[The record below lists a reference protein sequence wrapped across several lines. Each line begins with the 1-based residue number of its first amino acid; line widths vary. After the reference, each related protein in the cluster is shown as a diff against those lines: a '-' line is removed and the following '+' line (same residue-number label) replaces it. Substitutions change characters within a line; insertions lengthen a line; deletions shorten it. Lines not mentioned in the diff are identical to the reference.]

1 MPASLLR
8 SGGLVGFTE
17 QWPFRVIQQ
26 SAFFLAL
33 FFALSLTEK
42 DRLRRLSRI
51 CKTVSSPSSFLAR
64 PFPIPIQSP
73 PRRSPSSKKK
83 CTSWSRFD
91 YLFSVSLSL
100 SLYVP
105 PTVLRTL
112 HVGNVTP
119 NREPP
124 LTSCDPVPCTIPT
137 SISLIVADSNPR
149 TGFCR
154 ISQHHLIFYI
164 QNPIISAHSHVLCRS
179 PSLSLTPYLSQ

>member
-33 FFALSLTEK
+33 LVALSLTEK

-83 CTSWSRFD
+83 CTSWSRFN

-100 SLYVP
+100 SVRASHRSSNSSCRQYDPQSRTPVNFLRPRSLYNTHFNFTNCRRFKP
-105 PTVLRTL
+105 PHWFL
-112 HVGNVTP
+112 
-119 NREPP
+119 
-124 LTSCDPVPCTIPT
+124 
-137 SISLIVADSNPR
+137 
-149 TGFCR
+149 
-154 ISQHHLIFYI
+154 
-164 QNPIISAHSHVLCRS
+164 
-179 PSLSLTPYLSQ
+179 